1 MTSSSS
7 RWIDLGDQDPTEKEM
22 ELNEREAVLLT
33 RERMLEQRIREIL
46 LREQLVAVKEERIED
61 LLRQLQSLGLHE
73 VAAGLEDTFE
83 QAIKELESRRDA
95 RKQILEEAEGM
106 ADGGSAGTGLWG
118 KSVEMQ
124 KDRAERKA
132 QDDLMLELLD
142 EPDVAPEE
150 KSRQFLEQLE
160 EELGSLDR
168 DEVWDRAD
176 RMRYLS
182 ETFQQAGNYTKSAE
196 YSRRAL
202 IILGHFA

>member
-1 MTSSSS
+1 
-7 RWIDLGDQDPTEKEM
+7 LGNQDPTEKEM

-46 LREQLVAVKEERIED
+46 RREQLVAVKEERIED

-83 QAIKELESRRDA
+83 VAIKELESRRDA
-95 RKQILEEAEGM
+95 RKQIIEDAEGM
-106 ADGGSAGTGLWG
+106 ADGGSAGTGLFG
-118 KSVEMQ
+118 KSIEMQ
-124 KDRAERKA
+124 KDRADRKA

-150 KSRQFLEQLE
+150 KSRRFLEQLE
-160 EELGSLDR
+160 QELESLDR

-182 ETFQQAGNYTKSAE
+182 ETFQQAGNYTKSAD

>member
-1 MTSSSS
+1 MKGSSS
-7 RWIDLGDQDPTEKEM
+7 RWIYLGNQDPMEKEM

-83 QAIKELESRRDA
+83 QAIKELESRREA
-95 RKQILEEAEGM
+95 RKQILEEAEIM
-106 ADGGSAGTGLWG
+106 SDGGSNGTGLWG

-132 QDDLMLELLD
+132 QDALMLELLD
-142 EPDVAPEE
+142 EPDVTPEE
-150 KSRQFLEQLE
+150 KSRRFLEQLE
-160 EELGSLDR
+160 QELEAMDR

-182 ETFQQAGNYTKSAE
+182 ETFNQAGNYTKSAD

-202 IILGHFA
+202 IILGHFS

>member
-1 MTSSSS
+1 MGSSS
-7 RWIDLGDQDPTEKEM
+7 RWIALGNQDPMEKEM

-46 LREQLVAVKEERIED
+46 RREQLVAVKEERIED

-73 VAAGLEDTFE
+73 VAAGLEDTFQ
-83 QAIKELESRRDA
+83 QAIKELESRREA
-95 RKQILEEAEGM
+95 RKQILEEAESM
-106 ADGGSAGTGLWG
+106 ADGGSNGTGLWG

-132 QDDLMLELLD
+132 QDDLMLELLE
-142 EPDVAPEE
+142 EPDVTPEE
-150 KSRQFLEQLE
+150 KSRRFLEQLE
-160 EELGSLDR
+160 QELKSLDR

-182 ETFQQAGNYTKSAE
+182 ETFKQAGNYTKSAD

>member
-1 MTSSSS
+1 M
-7 RWIDLGDQDPTEKEM
+7 GNQDPMEKEM
-22 ELNEREAVLLT
+22 ELTEREAVLLT

-46 LREQLVAVKEERIED
+46 RREQLVAVKEERIED

-83 QAIKELESRRDA
+83 QAIKELESRREA
-95 RKQILEEAEGM
+95 RKQILEEAESM
-106 ADGGSAGTGLWG
+106 ADGGSNGTGLWG

-150 KSRQFLEQLE
+150 KSRRFLEQLE
-160 EELGSLDR
+160 QELESLDR

-182 ETFQQAGNYTKSAE
+182 ETFQQAGNYTKSAD

>member
-1 MTSSSS
+1 MSSSS
-7 RWIDLGDQDPTEKEM
+7 RWIDLGNQDPTEKEM

-46 LREQLVAVKEERIED
+46 RREQLVAVKEERIED

-95 RKQILEEAEGM
+95 RKQIIEEAEGM
-106 ADGGSAGTGLWG
+106 ADGGSVGTGLFG

-150 KSRQFLEQLE
+150 KSRRFLEQLE
-160 EELGSLDR
+160 QELESLDR

-182 ETFQQAGNYTKSAE
+182 ETFQQAGNYTKSAD

>member
-1 MTSSSS
+1 M
-7 RWIDLGDQDPTEKEM
+7 GNQDPMEKEM
-22 ELNEREAVLLT
+22 ELNEREAIVLT
-33 RERMLEQRIREIL
+33 RERMLEERIREIL
-46 LREQLVAVKEERIED
+46 RREQLVAVKEERIED

-73 VAAGLEDTFE
+73 VAVGLEDTFE
-83 QAIKELESRRDA
+83 KAIQELESRREA
-95 RKQILEEAEGM
+95 RKQILEETESMG
-106 ADGGSAGTGLWG
+106 DGGSNGTGLWG
-118 KSVEMQ
+118 KSLEMQ

-142 EPDVAPEE
+142 EPDVTPEE
-150 KSRQFLEQLE
+150 KSRRFLEQLGQ
-160 EELGSLDR
+160 ELESLDR

-182 ETFQQAGNYTKSAE
+182 ETFNQAGNYSKSAD

>member
-1 MTSSSS
+1 MSSGS
-7 RWIDLGDQDPTEKEM
+7 RWIDLGNQEETEKEM

-33 RERMLEQRIREIL
+33 RERMLEDRIREIL
-46 LREQLVAVKEERIED
+46 RREQLVAVKEERVED

-83 QAIKELESRRDA
+83 QAIKELESRRDV
-95 RKQILEEAEGM
+95 RKQILEEADGM

-118 KSVEMQ
+118 KSVEMH
-124 KDRAERKA
+124 KGRAERKA
-132 QDDLMLELLD
+132 QDDLMLEMLD
-142 EPDVAPEE
+142 ETDVAPEE
-150 KSRQFLEQLE
+150 KSRRFLEQLE
-160 EELGSLDR
+160 RELVILNR

-176 RMRYLS
+176 RMRYLA
-182 ETFQQAGNYTKSAE
+182 ETFQQAGNYTKSAD